1 MIGAD
6 VVDQLLDTH
15 ILLDGLQ
22 TDLIKLLLKNDN
34 NENIILV
41 VALGWI
47 NREKEKL
54 TKQHIEKTL
63 SK

>member
-22 TDLIKLLLKNDN
+22 TDLVKLLLKNDN
-34 NENIILV
+34 NENIVPV

-47 NREKEKL
+47 NRKQEKL

-63 SK
+63 SE

>member
-22 TDLIKLLLKNDN
+22 TDLVKLLLKNDN
-34 NENIILV
+34 ESIVPV

-47 NREKEKL
+47 NCEQEKL
-54 TKQHIEKTL
+54 TKQHIEKTP
-63 SK
+63 SE

>member
-22 TDLIKLLLKNDN
+22 TDLVKLLLKNDN
-34 NENIILV
+34 ENIVPV

-47 NREKEKL
+47 NCEQEKL
-54 TKQHIEKTL
+54 TKQHI
-63 SK
+63 

>member
-22 TDLIKLLLKNDN
+22 TDLVKLLLKNDN
-34 NENIILV
+34 ENIAPV

-47 NREKEKL
+47 NCEQEKL

-63 SK
+63 SE

>member
-22 TDLIKLLLKNDN
+22 TDLVKLLLKNDN
-34 NENIILV
+34 ENIVPV

-47 NREKEKL
+47 NRKQEKL
-54 TKQHIEKTL
+54 TKQHIEKTP
-63 SK
+63 SE

>member
-22 TDLIKLLLKNDN
+22 TDLVKLLLKNDN
-34 NENIILV
+34 ENIVPV
-41 VALGWI
+41 VAWVGLI
-47 NREKEKL
+47 VKKL
-54 TKQHIEKTL
+54 TKHHIEKTL